1 MDLQLFLASIKLLLI
16 FMPNSFHRFAGVI
29 FALQRDSNVQPL
41 KSLINNQVIG
51 LINKLVFIYELSG
64 CGFRP
69 VAVI

>member
-1 MDLQLFLASIKLLLI
+1 
-16 FMPNSFHRFAGVI
+16 MPNSFHRFAGVI